1 MKIYIFTILTVFLF
15 SAFCFGQSDLPI
27 ISTISDLKNLKKVYI
42 VTESTQDRKFIL
54 LALKKKKSSLEIV
67 NDPKDAEFFLE
78 FKQLSRQ
85 DKKVLIGSQ
94 YTETGEMTAYF
105 YNSDKKKVIA
115 WSESKL
121 YYESSGISVESPNS
135 YVLTRK
141 FINALTGKK

>member
-105 YNSDKKKVIA
+105 YNSDKKKVIRH
-115 WSESKL
+115 
-121 YYESSGISVESPNS
+121 Y
-135 YVLTRK
+135 RK
-141 FINALTGKK
+141 